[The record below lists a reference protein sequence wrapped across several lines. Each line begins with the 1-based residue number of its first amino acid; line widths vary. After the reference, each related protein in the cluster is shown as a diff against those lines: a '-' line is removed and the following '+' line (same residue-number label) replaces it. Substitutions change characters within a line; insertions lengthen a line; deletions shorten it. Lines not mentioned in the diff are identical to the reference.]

1 LAELTYKYQLTG
13 HGFESFTGL
22 IGKTSWVNGMTESIP
37 DQMDKDLIRVTL
49 GMEVVEIPPTDPL
62 DPPLAPEPTDPPTDG
77 NGDGNGDGGD
87 GGEQPPTDGGDG
99 NGDGGEQPPTDGN
112 GDGGEQ
118 PPTDGNGD
126 GEGAEPTEPPKETT
140 EE

>member
-1 LAELTYKYQLTG
+1 MAELTYKYQLTG

-77 NGDGNGDGGD
+77 GDGNGD